1 MYNVNCCNHE
11 LYLNLKCIR
20 NFLKF
25 YVKLIFTGVQ
35 VSKPTSDY
43 VTKSIELKTRLLPRK
58 MNASKGKELPG
69 YFCEHVI
76 LFSKLLLKCL

>member
-25 YVKLIFTGVQ
+25 VCKINFHRSSSFETNERLRNEINRVED
-35 VSKPTSDY
+35 KI
-43 VTKSIELKTRLLPRK
+43 VTQKNERIKRQRVARLFL
-58 MNASKGKELPG
+58 
-69 YFCEHVI
+69 
-76 LFSKLLLKCL
+76 